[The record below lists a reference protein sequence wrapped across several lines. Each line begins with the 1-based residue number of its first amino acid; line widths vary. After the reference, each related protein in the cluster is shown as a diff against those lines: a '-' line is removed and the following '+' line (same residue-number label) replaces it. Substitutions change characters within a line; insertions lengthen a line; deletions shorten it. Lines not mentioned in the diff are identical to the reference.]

1 MVRDTDRDVGIGAWP
16 PADSVLD
23 WLLDSDP
30 SIRWQVLRDLVDVDD
45 VVAER
50 ARVAEEGWGRRLLNE
65 QRPDGQ
71 WGDGEAHPFWWTNM
85 YTLLYLRDLG
95 VDPKSDRTRHAI
107 ELVDSSVN
115 WGPWHGYSPFFEGEE
130 EPCINGRVVAL
141 GAYFGKPS
149 LRLVDLLL
157 SEQLGDGGWN
167 CEALNGSLR
176 SSFHTTI
183 CVLEGLLAH
192 EQSFGAD
199 PAITEARE
207 RGGEYL
213 LKRHLLRRLSTGEI
227 IDEGWRCLAYPP
239 LWHYDVLRGLEYA
252 VNAGF
257 KDDPRLAEAVETV
270 ERRQLPDGRWCLDV
284 RHKDT
289 LYEEIAG
296 APGEP
301 NRWITLRALR
311 ALKRLRK

>member
-1 MVRDTDRDVGIGAWP
+1 MMRDTDRDVGIGAWP

-30 SIRWQVLRDLVDVDD
+30 SIRWRVLQDLVDVDD
-45 VVAER
+45 VAAER
-50 ARVAEEGWGRRLLNE
+50 ARVAEEGWGRRLLDE

-71 WGDGEAHPFWWTNM
+71 WGDGETHPFWWTNL

-95 VDPKSDRTRHAI
+95 VDPENDRTRHAI
-107 ELVDSSVN
+107 ELVHSSVT

-141 GAYFGKPS
+141 GAYFGRPS

-167 CEALNGSLR
+167 CEALNGSVR

-192 EQSFGAD
+192 ERAFGAD

-213 LKRHLLRRLSTGEI
+213 LERHLLRRLSTGEI

-252 VNAGF
+252 VNAGL

-270 ERRQLPDGRWCLDV
+270 ESRQLSDGRWRLDV

-311 ALKRLRK
+311 ALRRLRR

>member
-1 MVRDTDRDVGIGAWP
+1 MVRDIDRNVGIGAWS
-16 PADSVLD
+16 PAASVLD

-30 SIRWQVLRDLVDVDD
+30 SIRWQVLQDLVDVDN
-45 VVAER
+45 VAAER
-50 ARVAEEGWGRRLLNE
+50 ARVADEGWGRELLDE

-71 WGDGEAHPFWWTNM
+71 WGDGEAHPFWWTNL

-95 VDPKSDRTRHAI
+95 VDPESDRTRHAI
-107 ELVDSSVN
+107 ELVQSSVT
-115 WGPWHGYSPFFEGEE
+115 WGPWHGDSPFFEGEE

-149 LRLVDLLL
+149 LRLLDLLL
-157 SEQLGDGGWN
+157 SEQLEDGGWN
-167 CEALNGSLR
+167 CEASCGSVR
-176 SSFHTTI
+176 SSFDTTI
-183 CVLEGLLAH
+183 CVLEGLIAH
-192 EQSFGAD
+192 EQSFGED

-207 RGGEYL
+207 RGEEYL
-213 LKRHLLRRLSTGEI
+213 LERHLLRRLSTGGV
-227 IDEGWRCLAYPP
+227 IDEDWRRLAFPP
-239 LWHYDVLRGLEYA
+239 LWRYDVLRGLEYA
-252 VNAGF
+252 ANAGL
-257 KDDPRLAEAVETV
+257 KDDPRLLEAIETV
-270 ERRQLPDGRWCLDV
+270 ESRQLPDGRWRLDV

-311 ALKRLRK
+311 ALRRLRQ